1 MGRGTLDSRKPEL
14 DRPLSC
20 GWNSRG
26 VIGIDKTDS
35 GLVSL
40 VAHAMDHMT
49 YDLEEAMYDA
59 SFRFSLLPP

>member
-14 DRPLSC
+14 DRPLYC

-26 VIGIDKTDS
+26 VIGIDKTDC

-40 VAHAMDHMT
+40 VAHAMDHM
-49 YDLEEAMYDA
+49 MYDV
-59 SFRFSLLPP
+59 SSVSRQHDTFLWLF